1 MINLEKDANNSTI
14 VAIERSNRLG
24 VKYGIDPNIVDKL
37 TLEYIFDAEDF
48 NKIIL
53 PDQTINQEPIY
64 WIILDCDTDT
74 ILKQTQS
81 RPTRDIWE
89 IRNALNYCQQ
99 RFRHLS
105 AHFGIPFVDTT
116 QRTLE
121 QVYDEVLD
129 TVRKYQTIIDI
140 IAKWVLKCL
149 INIR

>member
-129 TVRKYQTIIDI
+129 T
-140 IAKWVLKCL
+140 
-149 INIR
+149 

>member
-149 INIR
+149 IN